1 MASRVAGG
9 TDSSGFALLSAELYD
24 PATNSFSATAL
35 TMPRGDQTATLLPN
49 GRVLIVGGD
58 GRGNFNATAEVYNP
72 AIGEFVATGSM
83 SIARRNQTATLL
95 PDGRVLIVGGEDLIR
110 GIGKLDLNN
119 TSDLSSLV
127 SAEIYD
133 PTTGSFSP
141 TGSMVATPK

>member
-1 MASRVAGG
+1 
-9 TDSSGFALLSAELYD
+9 
-24 PATNSFSATAL
+24 
-35 TMPRGDQTATLLPN
+35 MPRGDQTATLLPN